1 MIIDDISNIKKY
13 EKLIPEN
20 IIEFL
25 TNLKSDINAGRYEID
40 SVNYVNI
47 DEYTPRD
54 VNLCKFEAH
63 KDYIDIQMVLQ
74 GEEAIDITG
83 VKDLEISEAYDAKR
97 DIMFFKSDIK
107 DFDRIH
113 LTPYKF
119 ILIYPHEAHRPQ
131 VKTTDTNVKKAVA
144 KVRII

>member
-1 MIIDDISNIKKY
+1 M
-13 EKLIPEN
+13 
-20 IIEFL
+20 
-25 TNLKSDINAGRYEID
+25 G
-40 SVNYVNI
+40 
-47 DEYTPRD
+47 
-54 VNLCKFEAH
+54 
-63 KDYIDIQMVLQ
+63 KDYYSILGVDRNADEKALKKAYHKLAFKWHPDKNPNNQK
-74 GEEAIDITG
+74 EAQA
-83 VKDLEISEAYDAKR
+83 KFQEISEAYDAKR

-113 LTPYKF
+113 LTPNKF